1 MIAYSLIGLSRKE
14 LAMAVTIEKCT
25 CPHEYQDKKYGK
37 GMRVHNKA
45 PKVDKDKG
53 RRCTVCGVSKN
64 V

>member
-1 MIAYSLIGLSRKE
+1 
-14 LAMAVTIEKCT
+14 MAVTIEKCT
-25 CPHEYQDKKYGK
+25 CSHEYQDKKYGK